1 MKTRFDYYLLLPALA
16 LVLTL
21 VLACRDAESP
31 ETVPLALPTEPPPEA
46 ARTLSAS
53 DREAIDQ
60 FATQLQA
67 VGQEWDIFHQEIDQ
81 WRGGLTSCHGSSV
94 QVALQDFAVG
104 FNAVTEQAR
113 DLPRTSANPE
123 LANRLIAAAEAEETA
138 FRQLRDRWQPN
149 SPSLF
154 ETVEQQRSNAARAQ
168 KEVQDLALELQEE
181 LERAADPQELRAM
194 EEFSAAFDSVRDVWE
209 EFHDDYVDLSRA
221 PASLDDPA
229 ALARLDQLIRQFGA
243 VSRGIGRLPV
253 ADSAED
259 ATETLEAAAE
269 AELAALTS
277 IRDALAQAI
286 EAAAKAAEET
296 DAPEDAEPSQAAGAL
311 LPAMDG
317 IIGKVETTLKEIG
330 RTIHES
336 LDRSAVDDL
345 EEIQVFLGDYRGL
358 VAEWDAF
365 HEGYNEWRR
374 TEGGC
379 DRSAVLQSLGQFNT
393 RISELGRRVRDLPQS
408 GYLLPIYNLLV
419 EAAEREEGAVRAL
432 RNAWQ
437 PFTVDAFIAVDR
449 ERDNANR
456 LRREANIAL
465 QELRDR
471 P

>member
-123 LANRLIAAAEAEETA
+123 LANKLIAAAEAEETA
-138 FRQLRDRWQPN
+138 LRQLRDRWQPN

-311 LPAMDG
+311 LRRWTA
-317 IIGKVETTLKEIG
+317 
-330 RTIHES
+330 S
-336 LDRSAVDDL
+336 SARS
-345 EEIQVFLGDYRGL
+345 R
-358 VAEWDAF
+358 
-365 HEGYNEWRR
+365 
-374 TEGGC
+374 
-379 DRSAVLQSLGQFNT
+379 
-393 RISELGRRVRDLPQS
+393 
-408 GYLLPIYNLLV
+408 
-419 EAAEREEGAVRAL
+419 
-432 RNAWQ
+432 Q
-437 PFTVDAFIAVDR
+437 P
-449 ERDNANR
+449 
-456 LRREANIAL
+456 
-465 QELRDR
+465 
-471 P
+471 